1 MPVVSITQ
9 QFIRSELVCPPEKKS
24 ITFYCSTVG
33 GFAVVVSPTKPGR
46 GLYRLQHKVNGVST
60 WERIGSTD
68 TMSLDEAR
76 AQALTIKAARR
87 MQPEQL
93 KTNETPREM
102 PTLREFFKRD
112 YLPHVKSRKRSWRRD
127 EELFRL
133 RIDAAFGAMKLD
145 AIRLQDVQRFHAD
158 LHQSGLAQ
166 ASADH
171 HVKLLRY
178 ALNMAISWGLLDRN
192 VISRFRLYNPDNKVN
207 NVLSREQL
215 DGLIHVLETDRNRTI
230 CQVAMLLLSTGAR
243 VSEALK
249 AQWSHIDFEQRQW
262 RIPATTAKSKRMR
275 HVPLNDSALMVLRQL
290 STQGRFDFLFINE
303 QTGKPYTAILKVWE
317 RLREK
322 AGVPKLRL
330 HDLRHQFASLLVNSG
345 RTLYDVG
352 TILGHSSPKVTERY
366 AHLSTETLLQAANAA
381 SVLKVPRPPQ
391 LLRVA

>member
-87 MQPEQL
+87 MQPKQL

-192 VISRFRLYNPDNKVN
+192 VISRFRLWSPV
-207 NVLSREQL
+207 
-215 DGLIHVLETDRNRTI
+215 RT
-230 CQVAMLLLSTGAR
+230 C
-243 VSEALK
+243 
-249 AQWSHIDFEQRQW
+249 
-262 RIPATTAKSKRMR
+262 
-275 HVPLNDSALMVLRQL
+275 
-290 STQGRFDFLFINE
+290 
-303 QTGKPYTAILKVWE
+303 
-317 RLREK
+317 
-322 AGVPKLRL
+322 
-330 HDLRHQFASLLVNSG
+330 
-345 RTLYDVG
+345 
-352 TILGHSSPKVTERY
+352 
-366 AHLSTETLLQAANAA
+366 
-381 SVLKVPRPPQ
+381 
-391 LLRVA
+391 